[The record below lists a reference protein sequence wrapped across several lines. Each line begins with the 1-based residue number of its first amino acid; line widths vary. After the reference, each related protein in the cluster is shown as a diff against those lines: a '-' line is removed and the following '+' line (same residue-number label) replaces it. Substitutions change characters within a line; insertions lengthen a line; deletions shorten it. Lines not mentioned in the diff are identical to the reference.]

1 MQKRII
7 KVISQNESR
16 KKYINNNN
24 FKYQINKR
32 LKWMRNYTKNK
43 KNIIE
48 FGSGNGLSK
57 KIINKN
63 IITTDINNYP
73 FIDIIIDMNNI
84 KLPIKYRKNI
94 DVIIFNH
101 SLHHSKNP
109 IKVLKILCKKFLKK
123 NGYILINEPELSFF
137 FKVFLK
143 ICNHEKYDEN
153 LNNINKKDFWYE
165 NNATGRILFGRK
177 KKGDKFLNN
186 FVIIENS
193 IDEFLIFL
201 NSGGNS
207 VNSPHIK
214 LNKLLLNM
222 VNIFDN
228 MISKL
233 FPRIFGLNRRVVLKK
248 IY

>member
-7 KVISQNESR
+7 KMISQNESR

-24 FKYQINKR
+24 FKYQIDKR

-43 KNIIE
+43 KNIIK

-109 IKVLKILCKKFLKK
+109 IKVLKKLCKKFLKK
-123 NGYILINEPELSFF
+123 MDIFLLMNQNYLL
-137 FKVFLK
+137 FLK
-143 ICNHEKYDEN
+143 
-153 LNNINKKDFWYE
+153 
-165 NNATGRILFGRK
+165 LF
-177 KKGDKFLNN
+177 
-186 FVIIENS
+186 
-193 IDEFLIFL
+193 
-201 NSGGNS
+201 
-207 VNSPHIK
+207 
-214 LNKLLLNM
+214 
-222 VNIFDN
+222 
-228 MISKL
+228 
-233 FPRIFGLNRRVVLKK
+233 
-248 IY
+248 